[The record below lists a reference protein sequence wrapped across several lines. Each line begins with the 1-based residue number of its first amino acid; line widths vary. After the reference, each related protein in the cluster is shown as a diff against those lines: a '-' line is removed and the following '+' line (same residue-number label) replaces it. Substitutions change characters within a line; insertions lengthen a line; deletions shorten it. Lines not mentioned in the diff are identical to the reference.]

1 MHSHSYRSKLP
12 SSVRAAILAV
22 YACFAIFGLALHHW
36 SGGHRHAHGVQATCG
51 GHGDDC
57 HRPVLSG
64 ASASPAEHSCCHSS
78 ERRVTHRTSGPQSKA
93 SVDHSLI
100 GAEPSA
106 CQGCEQWSSIVQSSS
121 SLASV
126 EAYRCD
132 LRIDWSAE
140 SILRLA
146 GLFSVDWN
154 SRAPPVANPWS

>member
-1 MHSHSYRSKLP
+1 MHSHSYRSRLHP
-12 SSVRAAILAV
+12 SVRAVILAV

-36 SGGHRHAHGVQATCG
+36 SGGHRHADGVQATCG

-57 HRPVLSG
+57 HRHVLSNT
-64 ASASPAEHSCCHSS
+64 SASPAEHSCCHSS
-78 ERRVTHRTSGPQSKA
+78 EGRVTHRTSEPQSKA
-93 SVDHSLI
+93 SVDRSSI
-100 GAEPSA
+100 GGEPSA

-126 EAYRCD
+126 ETFRCD

-140 SILRLA
+140 SVLRLA
-146 GLFSVDWN
+146 GLFAVDWN

>member
-12 SSVRAAILAV
+12 SSVRAVILVV

-36 SGGHRHAHGVQATCG
+36 SGGHRHADGVPATCG

-57 HRPVLSG
+57 HSHDFSNTSG
-64 ASASPAEHSCCHSS
+64 SPAEHSCCHSS
-78 ERRVTHRTSGPQSKA
+78 EGRVTHRTSEPRSKA
-93 SVDHSLI
+93 SVDDSSI

-126 EAYRCD
+126 ETFRCD
-132 LRIDWSAE
+132 LRIDWSTE
-140 SILRLA
+140 SVLRLA
-146 GLFSVDWN
+146 SLFAVDWN

>member
-1 MHSHSYRSKLP
+1 MHSHSYRSKLHP
-12 SSVRAAILAV
+12 SVRAVILAV

-36 SGGHRHAHGVQATCG
+36 SGGHRH
-51 GHGDDC
+51 DDC
-57 HRPVLSG
+57 VEAAFGGLGDHCHRHVL
-64 ASASPAEHSCCHSS
+64 ASASGSPAEHSCCHSS
-78 ERRVTHRTSGPQSKA
+78 ERRVTHRTSEPRSKA
-93 SVDHSLI
+93 SVDNFSI

-126 EAYRCD
+126 ETFRCD

-140 SILRLA
+140 SVLRLA
-146 GLFSVDWN
+146 GLFAVDWN

>member
-1 MHSHSYRSKLP
+1 MHSHSYRSKLHP
-12 SSVRAAILAV
+12 SVRAVILAV

-36 SGGHRHAHGVQATCG
+36 SGGHRHSDGVQATCG

-57 HRPVLSG
+57 HRHALFNT
-64 ASASPAEHSCCHSS
+64 SASPVEHSCCHSS

-126 EAYRCD
+126 ETFRCD
-132 LRIDWSAE
+132 LPIDWSAE

-146 GLFSVDWN
+146 GRFAVDWN

>member
-1 MHSHSYRSKLP
+1 MHSHSYRSKRHP
-12 SSVRAAILAV
+12 SVRAVILAV

-36 SGGHRHAHGVQATCG
+36 SGGHRHADGVQATCG

-57 HRPVLSG
+57 HRPVLSNT
-64 ASASPAEHSCCHSS
+64 SASPAEHSCCHSS
-78 ERRVTHRTSGPQSKA
+78 EGRVTHRTSEPRSKA
-93 SVDHSLI
+93 SVDHSSI
-100 GAEPSA
+100 GGEPSA

-126 EAYRCD
+126 ETFRCD

-140 SILRLA
+140 SVLRLA
-146 GLFSVDWN
+146 GLFAVDWN

>member
-1 MHSHSYRSKLP
+1 MHSHSYRSKLHP
-12 SSVRAAILAV
+12 SVRAVILAV

-36 SGGHRHAHGVQATCG
+36 SGGHRHADGVQATCG

-57 HRPVLSG
+57 HRHVLSNT
-64 ASASPAEHSCCHSS
+64 SASPAEHSCCHSS
-78 ERRVTHRTSGPQSKA
+78 EGRVTHRTSEPQSKA
-93 SVDHSLI
+93 SVDRSSI
-100 GAEPSA
+100 GGEPSA

-126 EAYRCD
+126 ETFRCD

-140 SILRLA
+140 SVLRLA
-146 GLFSVDWN
+146 GLFAVDWN